1 MELRSPAPVRAT
13 VVSGHCAT
21 EYLLLGAGRTV
32 LVVVGLEPEL
42 VPNLPCD
49 KDFRLLVLTVPAPVR
64 EACAGLPLGPDGD
77 CPFANWLDA
86 VAEGLGLPPFLLLVD
101 SAFEACARAFAAA
114 CPERASAVAIRDLS
128 RPIDLPVPGDSLARG

>member
-1 MELRSPAPVRAT
+1 MEHPSPAPVRAT

-21 EYLLLGAGRTV
+21 EYLSLGTGRTV
-32 LVVVGLEPEL
+32 LVVVGLALDPA
-42 VPNLPCD
+42 PNLPCD

-64 EACAGLPLGPDGD
+64 EACDGPRVGPDAV